1 MREIYSGRY
10 AALMEAAR
18 KYLADALEIRNVH
31 CGLYTAAELKN
42 GMSSGQAEAAATAAG
57 VETLSRERCALEE
70 RPEVGPRLI
79 GDARIAALA
88 AALYCQIAG
97 STAMPTLITR
107 DTPVSD
113 EALNAIAHMPT
124 RSLPALVEDA
134 FLEKLTDADF
144 MRIAV
149 LLAQKG
155 YDEGGCP
162 IGGVIIDNQTRRILG
177 KGHNT
182 LVQESHPY
190 NHGETSA
197 IRDAGR
203 QDFSLTT
210 IFTTLSPC
218 DVCATLIYM
227 RAFSRVVVGDVTN
240 ASGNEPM
247 LRDKGVRVDILQD
260 QAGIQLYA
268 RYRAEKPA
276 QDLED
281 WKGLAAVRAQAAAS
295 QS

>member
-1 MREIYSGRY
+1 M
-10 AALMEAAR
+10 
-18 KYLADALEIRNVH
+18 
-31 CGLYTAAELKN
+31 
-42 GMSSGQAEAAATAAG
+42 Q
-57 VETLSRERCALEE
+57 
-70 RPEVGPRLI
+70 
-79 GDARIAALA
+79 
-88 AALYCQIAG
+88 
-97 STAMPTLITR
+97 TLITR
-107 DTPVSD
+107 NTPVTE

-124 RSLPALVEDA
+124 GSLPALVEEA
-134 FLEKLTDADF
+134 FFEKLTDADF

-149 LLAQKG
+149 FLAQKS

-162 IGGVIIDNQTRRILG
+162 IGGVIVDNRTRRIVG

-182 LVQESHPY
+182 LVQEGHPY

-240 ASGNEPM
+240 ASGNEGM
-247 LRDKGVRVDILQD
+247 LRGKGTRVEILED
-260 QAGIQLYA
+260 RKGIELYA
-268 RYRAEKPA
+268 KYRAEKPA
-276 QDLED
+276 LDLED
-281 WKGLAAVRAQAAAS
+281 WKGLAAVREQSAAIPNTGIG
-295 QS
+295 